1 MALVHLWLCLV
12 GLVII
17 LYVVLDGF
25 SLGVGLLFP
34 TAKGEEERD
43 VLMNS
48 IAPVWDARMRTGWPG
63 WILLRPSATI
73 CSPGRSPCSGSE
85 VCRSSFST

>member
-1 MALVHLWLCLV
+1 MDLVHLWLCLV

-25 SLGVGLLFP
+25 SLGVGMLFP
-34 TAKGEEERD
+34 TARNEEERD

-48 IAPVWDARMRTGWPG
+48 IAPIW
-63 WILLRPSATI
+63 
-73 CSPGRSPCSGSE
+73 
-85 VCRSSFST
+85 